1 MAAVIHAAIAAA
13 DIALPSLD
21 DARVLTGLDAPEA
34 IADFYLRLGCPVVL
48 LKQGKDGV
56 LVATAEGGR
65 TVIPPCRVKAVDA
78 TGAGDAFAGAL
89 LARLLA
95 GDELVAAATY
105 ANACAAL
112 STTGYG
118 AGAPLPRPDAVR
130 ALLRGRPG

>member
-1 MAAVIHAAIAAA
+1 
-13 DIALPSLD
+13 
-21 DARVLTGLDAPEA
+21 
-34 IADFYLRLGCPVVL
+34 VL

-56 LVATAEGGR
+56 LVATAAGGR
-65 TVIPPCRVKAVDA
+65 TLIPPCRVKAVDA

-95 GDELVAAATY
+95 GDDPIAAATY

-118 AGAPLPRPDAVR
+118 AVAPLPRPQAVR
-130 ALLRGRPG
+130 ALLQGTAT